1 MLKEMLKE
9 IIIGVCIAVIVFL
22 AIQGYNIFP
31 IFLLAIFG
39 GMLFFILKKNG
50 VLNVRGGKRVAN
62 ISAIQ
67 FEDIGGQKSAKQ
79 ELIEALDFIVKDKD
93 ISIMGIRPLKGLL
106 LTGPPGTGKTLL
118 AKAAANYTEAVFMS
132 ASGSEFIEMYA
143 GVGAQRVRNL
153 FKKAEE
159 TAIKENKKRVVIFI
173 DEIEVLGSK
182 RGQNSNHMEYDQ
194 TLNELLVKMDGLD
207 SNNLD
212 VKILIIGATNRVDML
227 DEALLRPGR
236 FDRIV
241 RVDLPEKEARMQ
253 ILQIHTGNKPLA
265 SDVNLEQ
272 IARDTFGFSGA
283 HLESV
288 ANEAAILA
296 LREKSGEIKQKHFEE
311 AVDKVMLGEK
321 SDRNPSEKE
330 KYRIAVHEIGHGI
343 ISEFV
348 RPESVSHITITS
360 RDSALG
366 YMRQKPAEDMYL
378 YTLDYIESQIKILLA
393 GATAEMLVLKSK
405 STGSGNDYN
414 EALKMVKR
422 IIFNGMSSLGIIS
435 PEDISKNLL
444 AKQCQL
450 ILREQEDSVKQ
461 ILGTHISILRKLSQK
476 LVDDEYVNG
485 EDLRK
490 YLNNSEVSKCH

>member
-1 MLKEMLKE
+1 MVKE
-9 IIIGVCIAVIVFL
+9 IIIGITLALMIFL
-22 AIQGYNIFP
+22 AIEGYNIFP
-31 IFLLAIFG
+31 IFIIAAFG
-39 GMLFFILKKNG
+39 GMLFFILKRNG
-50 VLNVRGGKRVAN
+50 VLNTAGGKRVVN
-62 ISAIQ
+62 SSAIQ
-67 FEDIGGQKSAKQ
+67 FDDIGGQKSAKQ
-79 ELIEALDFIVKDKD
+79 ELREALDFIVKDKD
-93 ISIMGIRPLKGLL
+93 ISMMGIRPLKGLL

-118 AKAAANYTEAVFMS
+118 AKAAANYTEAVFIS

-159 TAIKENKKRVVIFI
+159 TALKENKKRAVIFI

-207 SNNLD
+207 SNNLE
-212 VKILIIGATNRVDML
+212 VKILMVGATNRIDML

-236 FDRIV
+236 FDRVV
-241 RVDLPEKEARMQ
+241 RVDLPDKDARMQ
-253 ILQIHTGNKPLA
+253 ILQIHTGNKPLGD
-265 SDVNLEQ
+265 DVDLSQ
-272 IARDTFGFSGA
+272 IAKDTFGFSGA

-296 LREKSGEIKQKHFEE
+296 LREKSNIIKQKHFEE

-321 SDRNPSEKE
+321 TDRKPSKQER
-330 KYRIAVHEIGHGI
+330 YRIAVHEIGHAI
-343 ISEFV
+343 ISEYV

-366 YMRQKPAEDMYL
+366 YMRQKPVEDMYL
-378 YTLDYIESQIKILLA
+378 YTKDYLESQIKILLA
-393 GATAEMLVLKSK
+393 GAAAEMIILKSK

-422 IIFNGMSSLGIIS
+422 IIFNGMSSLGIVS
-435 PEDISKNLL
+435 PEDISKSLL
-444 AKQCQL
+444 AKHCQK
-450 ILREQEDSVKQ
+450 ILKEQEDAVNH
-461 ILGTHISILRKLSQK
+461 ILEANLQPLTRLSKKLM
-476 LVDDEYVNG
+476 DDEYLNG
-485 EDLRK
+485 EELRK
-490 YLNNSEVSKCH
+490 HLNNTEASIH